1 MPFPLP
7 IWFYRRLLTLN
18 RLFHPDLLHSHLLP
32 VILRIQCHQGR
43 LSFAPP
49 YLSSKYAFSPLDI
62 TLGKILTRN
71 LALSSTLSGLIVTWR
86 GRYRE
91 SILFG
96 WLLWAVGL
104 GLFSTLDENSG
115 LGKQI
120 GYALLMGFGV
130 GQTLQPSL
138 VAIQAGV
145 SRRDMAVVT
154 GTRK

>member
-1 MPFPLP
+1 MNCSHYLG
-7 IWFYRRLLTLN
+7 LLYSYILST
-18 RLFHPDLLHSHLLP
+18 
-32 VILRIQCHQGR
+32 ILRIQRHQGWDA
-43 LSFAPP
+43 LTSTYPCP
-49 YLSSKYAFSPLDI
+49 KYASEFQLHLIPAIFIDVDQPV
-62 TLGKILTRN
+62 
-71 LALSSTLSGLIVTWR
+71 ALSSTLSGLIVTWR

-104 GLFSTLDENSG
+104 GLFSTLDEHSG

-145 SRRDMAVVT
+145 VRRDMAVVT

>member
-1 MPFPLP
+1 MLPKLPFNYFLVQQTNKP
-7 IWFYRRLLTLN
+7 
-18 RLFHPDLLHSHLLP
+18 
-32 VILRIQCHQGR
+32 
-43 LSFAPP
+43 
-49 YLSSKYAFSPLDI
+49 
-62 TLGKILTRN
+62 
-71 LALSSTLSGLIVTWR
+71 LALSSTLSGLFVTWR

-104 GLFSTLDENSG
+104 GLFSTLDEHSG

-120 GYALLMGFGV
+120 GYALLTGFGV

-145 SRRDMAVVT
+145 VRRDMAVVT